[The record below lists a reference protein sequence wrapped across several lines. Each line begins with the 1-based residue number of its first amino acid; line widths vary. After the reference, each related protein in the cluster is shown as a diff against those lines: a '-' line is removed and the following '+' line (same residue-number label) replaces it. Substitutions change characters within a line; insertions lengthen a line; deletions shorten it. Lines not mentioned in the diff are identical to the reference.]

1 MLAIL
6 ESVLHKECGEVIM
19 KVGEMRQ
26 WELVEPKCQKW
37 WIQDVANKN
46 VMIYKEKLIWKIE
59 HGEEYRFYRWM
70 VQYIDKHYK
79 IMNT

>member
-37 WIQDVANKN
+37 WIQDVANEN
-46 VMIYKEKLIWKIE
+46 VMIYKEKLIRKIE

-70 VQYIDKHYK
+70 VQHIDKHYK